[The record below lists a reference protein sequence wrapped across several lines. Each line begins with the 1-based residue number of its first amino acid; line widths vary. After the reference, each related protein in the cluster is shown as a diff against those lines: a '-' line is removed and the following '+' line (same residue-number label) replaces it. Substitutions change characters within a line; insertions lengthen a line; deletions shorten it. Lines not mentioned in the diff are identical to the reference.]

1 MIGGQTAGQA
11 AEILFYAELPRPVL
25 NRPFPPADAPLGRT
39 R

>member
-11 AEILFYAELPRPVL
+11 AEILFYAEPPRPVL
-25 NRPFPPADAPLGRT
+25 NRPFPRADTPSGRT